1 MHSAGG
7 LPLISSVGRSRGV
20 FVEIS
25 RRQFV
30 SQVAGMATLSSFSRA
45 VEAQTYPER
54 PVRIIV
60 PFAPGGPADALAR
73 LIAEKLSKL
82 GQQFYVENQAGAGGN
97 LGMGAGARASPDGYT
112 ITIVGPSFVVNPSLY
127 PKIPYDPQK
136 DFAPVTLAAVSP
148 NVLVIHPSIPATTVK
163 ELISFLKD
171 NPGKHSFAHPGK
183 GTTAQL
189 SGEMFRR
196 SLDLDIVPVSFNGS
210 APAIQ
215 STLGGHT
222 PIAFTVATPAVP
234 QVKEGLL
241 RALAVTSAKRL
252 PVLPDIP
259 TLAEAGLPN
268 QESDSL
274 MGVLA
279 PARTPEAII
288 TLLNREIVSAINQ
301 PDIAEKLAG
310 LGFEAVASSPTE
322 FAARIESDI
331 SKWAQVIRAAN
342 IKAE

>member
-1 MHSAGG
+1 MFGHARKTVSMQ
-7 LPLISSVGRSRGV
+7 L
-20 FVEIS
+20 S
-25 RRQFV
+25 RREFV
-30 SQVAGMATLSSFSRA
+30 YRAAGVAALQSLSPA
-45 VEAQTYPER
+45 AWGQGIPER
-54 PVRIIV
+54 PVRMIV

-127 PKIPYDPQK
+127 AKIPYDPLK

-148 NVLVIHPSIPATTVK
+148 NVLVIHPSIAAKNVK

-171 NPGKHSFAHPGK
+171 NPGKYSFAHPGK

-196 SLDLDIVPVSFNGS
+196 SLGLDIVPVSFNGS

-234 QVKEGLL
+234 PSQG
-241 RALAVTSAKRL
+241 RAATRTRGYVGQAFA
-252 PVLPDIP
+252 VLPDVP

-268 QESDSL
+268 
-274 MGVLA
+274 
-279 PARTPEAII
+279 
-288 TLLNREIVSAINQ
+288 
-301 PDIAEKLAG
+301 
-310 LGFEAVASSPTE
+310 
-322 FAARIESDI
+322 
-331 SKWAQVIRAAN
+331 
-342 IKAE
+342 

>member
-1 MHSAGG
+1 
-7 LPLISSVGRSRGV
+7 
-20 FVEIS
+20 
-25 RRQFV
+25 
-30 SQVAGMATLSSFSRA
+30 
-45 VEAQTYPER
+45 
-54 PVRIIV
+54 
-60 PFAPGGPADALAR
+60 